1 MAGGATGLNY
11 YMFFGGTHFAGW
23 GARRMT
29 TSYDYGA
36 PLKESGGVGEKYA
49 AVKGIGELVAQF
61 GKQLA
66 KSEAVEVVETQVHSD
81 KLALGVR
88 KALDGTWFLFFLN
101 KDKKEAFQE
110 NVTIKLTDGTS
121 FNVYCSLAPLDSKM
135 LVLSHPDDQGEWYPK
150 EQTLPTR
157 PTSLPNPIR
166 IAEAQKCNEPFT
178 GDWRKLGKGVSLPEI
193 GVNDCRYSMYRSSVN
208 LSNADVFKYGSFI
221 CDMFTADPIYL
232 QVNGKIAQRA
242 SIDELDN
249 TFNL

>member
-1 MAGGATGLNY
+1 M
-11 YMFFGGTHFAGW
+11 
-23 GARRMT
+23 
-29 TSYDYGA
+29 
-36 PLKESGGVGEKYA
+36 
-49 AVKGIGELVAQF
+49 
-61 GKQLA
+61 
-66 KSEAVEVVETQVHSD
+66 VETQVHSD

-193 GVNDCRYSMYRSSVN
+193 GVNDCRYSMYRSSFN